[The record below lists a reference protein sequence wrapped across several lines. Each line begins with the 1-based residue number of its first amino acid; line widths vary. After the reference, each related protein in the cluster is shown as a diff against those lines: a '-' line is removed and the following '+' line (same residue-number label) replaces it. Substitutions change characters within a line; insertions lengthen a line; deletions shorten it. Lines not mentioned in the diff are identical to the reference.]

1 MVAWLFHAN
10 VTITYNLSVW
20 CTFCILQ
27 SMEIFSKN
35 DKRACQTEI
44 PTEFRVPLFC
54 FCLLVL
60 VVSKNE
66 GWLCMFNMN
75 CAIFTSKKKS
85 GKMLFSFFL
94 LVFFPKTIFLL
105 QNNQRSCFY
114 LYLYSFAENEGKA
127 HFYFRKTQLKMSSNF
142 ISSFLPWY
150 FEFTQLFFNSVAET
164 DFQVYR
170 TGNWSSKKKKMSKE
184 GFNYSTAIILNA

>member
-10 VTITYNLSVW
+10 VTITYTVIYQFDVLFAFYNRWKCFL
-20 CTFCILQ
+20 
-27 SMEIFSKN
+27 KN

-142 ISSFLPWY
+142 ISSFLP
-150 FEFTQLFFNSVAET
+150 
-164 DFQVYR
+164 
-170 TGNWSSKKKKMSKE
+170 
-184 GFNYSTAIILNA
+184 